1 MAKRRARR
9 ARRHSTMLGEP
20 TKKDFEAM
28 ASILCRRNADPELVH
43 DIANYFGRQN
53 PRFSADRF
61 VAATRKC

>member
-1 MAKRRARR
+1 MARKRAPRR
-9 ARRHSTMLGEP
+9 SSRTLLGEP

-28 ASILCRRNADPELVH
+28 AGILCRRNADPELVH